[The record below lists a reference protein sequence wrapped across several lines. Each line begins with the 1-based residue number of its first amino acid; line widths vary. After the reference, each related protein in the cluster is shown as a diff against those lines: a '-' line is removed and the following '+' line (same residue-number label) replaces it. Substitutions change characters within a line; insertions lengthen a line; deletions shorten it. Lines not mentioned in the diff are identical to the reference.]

1 MTEEILTD
9 SNTGFVLL
17 IEINKS
23 RRDLH
28 LHSSFL
34 TPHSSFL
41 ILHPLLPGMERQ
53 SILSTA
59 MKASLGT

>member
-9 SNTGFVLL
+9 FNNGFVLL

-34 TPHSSFL
+34 LFSQGSCQCLRT
-41 ILHPLLPGMERQ
+41 
-53 SILSTA
+53 
-59 MKASLGT
+59 

>member
-23 RRDLH
+23 RRALY
-28 LHSSFL
+28 LHSSL
-34 TPHSSFL
+34 L
-41 ILHPLLPGMERQ
+41 IPY
-53 SILSTA
+53 S
-59 MKASLGT
+59 

>member
-34 TPHSSFL
+34 IPHS
-41 ILHPLLPGMERQ
+41 
-53 SILSTA
+53 
-59 MKASLGT
+59 